1 MDDLFQDPN
10 DKMELDP
17 NDLGP
22 VFHEVLTHQ
31 LAKLLA
37 EKYRKPWEKET
48 ELQEAISRLLASCYG
63 RGLKTLRI
71 TVTRKNGQTTV
82 RDLDVDK
89 IAKTRVLQ

>member
-10 DKMELDP
+10 DKIELDP

-22 VFHEVLTHQ
+22 VFHEILSHQ
-31 LAKLLA
+31 LATLPA
-37 EKYRKPWEKET
+37 EKYREPWEKET
-48 ELQEAISRLLASCYG
+48 ELQEAMSSLLASCYG
-63 RGLKTLRI
+63 RGVKTLRI
-71 TVTRKNGQTTV
+71 TVTRKSGQTVV

>member
-1 MDDLFQDPN
+1 
-10 DKMELDP
+10 MELDP

-22 VFHEVLTHQ
+22 VFHEVLRYQ

-37 EKYRKPWEKET
+37 EKYRKPWQKET
-48 ELQEAISRLLASCYG
+48 ELQEAMSSLLASCYG

-71 TVTRKNGQTTV
+71 TVTRKNGQTVV